1 MNKSN
6 SKYLMPAEWEPHE
19 AVWLAW
25 PYDEITFP
33 DRVESAED
41 TFVEM
46 IKALEGSERVELLV
60 LDDEMKERVREK
72 LASGGVGDDA
82 VEFRA
87 TGYADVWLR
96 DTGPVFVR
104 DGRGRKIIT
113 KWIFNAWGDKF
124 PELLKDGEIPG
135 KISRWKDL
143 PLVKADAVV
152 EGGAIDVNGA
162 GVCLTT
168 EQCLLNENRNPGMT
182 KGDIERFLG
191 DFLGVR
197 KTIWLGDGLLNDHT
211 DLETKVAQ
219 LTEMEHRGDELFHEL
234 SRRLNATFVTPI
246 DREDIHAMGS
256 SMDDVLDLIQG
267 SATRMQM
274 FQCGDVKPCLLEMSD
289 IMVECSGIL
298 RQGIKR
304 LPKFQ
309 DLSDLRKPLKALESR
324 GDRINRQAVADLFS
338 HCQTVADIV
347 DLIKWKEVI
356 ENVEDAIDK
365 FEDVFDVIENVVV
378 KHA

>member
-1 MNKSN
+1 VKLNLFPSDAKFF
-6 SKYLMPAEWEPHE
+6 
-19 AVWLAW
+19 
-25 PYDEITFP
+25 EIF
-33 DRVESAED
+33 DQQAALIED
-41 TFVEM
+41 M
-46 IKALEGSERVELLV
+46 CKA
-60 LDDEMKERVREK
+60 
-72 LASGGVGDDA
+72 
-82 VEFRA
+82 F
-87 TGYADVWLR
+87 
-96 DTGPVFVR
+96 
-104 DGRGRKIIT
+104 
-113 KWIFNAWGDKF
+113 
-124 PELLKDGEIPG
+124 KD
-135 KISRWKDL
+135 
-143 PLVKADAVV
+143 
-152 EGGAIDVNGA
+152 
-162 GVCLTT
+162 
-168 EQCLLNENRNPGMT
+168 
-182 KGDIERFLG
+182 F
-191 DFLGVR
+191 
-197 KTIWLGDGLLNDHT
+197 LNDHN

-274 FQCGDVKPCLLEMSD
+274 FQCGDVKPCLLEMAD